1 MQKRYIIAF
10 AMLFTEGIALTSGEI
25 YSSLN

>member
-10 AMLFTEGIALTSGEI
+10 AILFIEGTVLTSREI

>member
-1 MQKRYIIAF
+1 MRKRYIIAF
-10 AMLFTEGIALTSGEI
+10 AILFVEETAVTSGEI